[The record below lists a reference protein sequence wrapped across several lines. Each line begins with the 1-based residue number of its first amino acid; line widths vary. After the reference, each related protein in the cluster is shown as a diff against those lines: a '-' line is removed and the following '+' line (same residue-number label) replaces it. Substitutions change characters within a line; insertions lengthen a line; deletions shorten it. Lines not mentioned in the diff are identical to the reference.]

1 MTNEDLARALWL
13 EAETILEEAR
23 GLLRRGA
30 WNPVVRRAQEAVELA
45 LKAVLRRVGVEVP
58 RVHDVGP
65 ALRLHADRLPD
76 SLRAQVEVF
85 AGISQRLARERERSF
100 YGDEEGGRG
109 PQALYAREDAEQAL
123 SYPDSV
129 LLPCRPP
136 FGLSGRC
143 RRVAQ

>member
-1 MTNEDLARALWL
+1 MTNQDLARALWL

-23 GLLRRGA
+23 GLLQRGA
-30 WNPVVRRAQEAVELA
+30 WNLVVRRAQEAVELA
-45 LKAVLRRVGVEVP
+45 LKAVLRSVGVEVP

-76 SLRAQVEVF
+76 DLRAQVEVL

-109 PQALYAREDAEQAL
+109 PQALYAPEDAEQAL
-123 SYPDSV
+123 AGADAV
-129 LLPCRPP
+129 LRACRHT
-136 FGLSGRC
+136 FG
-143 RRVAQ
+143 